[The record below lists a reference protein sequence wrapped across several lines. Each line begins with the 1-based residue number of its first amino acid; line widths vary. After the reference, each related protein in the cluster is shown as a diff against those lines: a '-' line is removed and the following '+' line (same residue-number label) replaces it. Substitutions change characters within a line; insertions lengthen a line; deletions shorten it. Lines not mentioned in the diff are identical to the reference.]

1 MLKINLLAYFLEL
14 HNDFSISFSKT
25 NGCQLEFF
33 GKKNYFSD
41 QIQKFAKTKSSP
53 LFEIKK
59 SNFFLGK
66 TFQYHYCDTK
76 IVENKTN
83 LTRHTIKSHILVGSF
98 FQGTGSLVVIENFDR
113 IFYINRKNFFNLE
126 VTRYLIK
133 NTKSWA
139 KIDLKIIPRK
149 DFSVI
154 FLEKSHM
161 FNNFKSRINLG
172 LIAKLCNIKFNTLEY
187 CELFFKKGPRS
198 RFVLSQFFRNYG
210 TIKLRRGRIFSL
222 QFIPPFGKRLWNVCN
237 LDFINFQKGLFQ
249 SLLSGRFFLNSNF
262 FLTNNLIF
270 HKNKIIIEIHKGLFD
285 WFFQLKTEHYSGI
298 SNMFPGSKYFYVNS
312 SSLSQITLIFDR
324 FPSSYKKKTQTNF
337 CENLIGFSL
346 LKNDLDWNTSLTV
359 SELSMDFSLQV
370 FQSQNTSYLS
380 DRIKYNSLLRIMLS
394 YFLSFPK
401 NVHFLNPSRNDNRFV
416 LRFYKKLK
424 FRGLFDKS
432 WDNVVFEDVNFV
444 KKNFHFYSDLG
455 FKRDIAQK
463 HKLFLF
469 LAMKTYW

>member
-14 HNDFSISFSKT
+14 HNDFSMSFSKT
-25 NGCQLEFF
+25 HGSRLKFLN
-33 GKKNYFSD
+33 KKNYISEP
-41 QIQKFAKTKSSP
+41 IQKFPNTKSSP

-83 LTRHTIKSHILVGSF
+83 LTRHVIKSHILIGSF
-98 FQGTGSLVVIENFDR
+98 FQSTGSLVVIENLDR
-113 IFYINRKNFFNLE
+113 IFYINRKKFFNLE

-139 KIDLKIIPRK
+139 KIDLKIIPQK

-154 FLEKSHM
+154 FLEKFHM

-187 CELFFKKGPRS
+187 CELFFEKGRGS
-198 RFVLSQFFRNYG
+198 RFILSQFFRNYG

-222 QFIPPFGKRLWNVCN
+222 QFIPPFIKRLWDTCN
-237 LDFINFQKGLFQ
+237 QDFLNFQKGFFQ
-249 SLLSGRFFLNSNF
+249 CILSGRFFLNSNF

-270 HKNKIIIEIHKGLFD
+270 PKDKIIIEIHKGLFD
-285 WFFQLKTEHYSGI
+285 WFFQLKTEDFSGI
-298 SNMFPGSKYFYVNS
+298 SNMLPDSKYFFVNNS
-312 SSLSQITLIFDR
+312 NLSQLTLIFNR
-324 FPSSYKKKTQTNF
+324 FPSSCKKKTQPNF
-337 CENLIGFSL
+337 CQNLIGFSL

-359 SELSMDFSLQV
+359 SELSMDFSLQLS
-370 FQSQNTSYLS
+370 QSQITSNLP
-380 DRIKYNSLLRIMLS
+380 DKNKYNSLFRIILS
-394 YFLSFPK
+394 YFFSFPK
-401 NVHFLNPSRNDNRFV
+401 NVYFLNPTQNDNRFV
-416 LRFYKKLK
+416 PRFFKKLK
-424 FRGLFDKS
+424 FRELFDKS
-432 WDNVVFEDVNFV
+432 WNNMVFEDINFV
-444 KKNFHFYSDLG
+444 KKKLHFYSDLV